1 MVMFE
6 VILFGLV
13 ALCATII
20 LLCKFVLKVVPEN
33 GSQAT
38 YISEHEIEPWYLDY
52 ARSFFPVL
60 LIVFLLRGFVA
71 EPFRIPSGSMLP
83 TLEVG
88 DFILV
93 NKFKYG
99 IRLPILHTKIMPID
113 NPQRG
118 DIMVFRYPRDNKT
131 HFIKR
136 VIGLPGDLI
145 EYRNKRL
152 SINSKPVANDASGSY
167 VPFSSGSK
175 KHQVARFS
183 QFVPVDEADSE
194 QVAFSILVDNLK
206 RSRSFRAVVPAGHYF
221 MMGDNRDNSQ
231 DSRSWGFVPGNNIV
245 GEAFF
250 VWFHWNSQPGGGI
263 KLSRVGEEIQAN

>member
-1 MVMFE
+1 MFE
-6 VILFGLV
+6 MILFGLV
-13 ALCATII
+13 VLCATVI
-20 LLCKFVLKVVPEN
+20 LLCKYVFKTTPE
-33 GSQAT
+33 GGGEVR
-38 YISEHEIEPWYLDY
+38 YIAEHEIEPWYLDY

-99 IRLPILHTKIMPID
+99 IRLPILRTKVIPLSD
-113 NPQRG
+113 PQRG

-131 HFIKR
+131 HYIKR
-136 VIGLPGDLI
+136 VIGLPGDVI
-145 EYRNKRL
+145 EYRNKNLLVNGELVEREPDGEYTPAPCPRQSYPL
-152 SINSKPVANDASGSY
+152 ARYTQTLASTGQEANAQPAATD
-167 VPFSSGSK
+167 
-175 KHQVARFS
+175 
-183 QFVPVDEADSE
+183 
-194 QVAFSILVDNLK
+194 FSILLDENR
-206 RSRSFRAVVPAGHYF
+206 RSRSFRITVPDGKYF

-231 DSRSWGFVPGNNIV
+231 DSRAWGFVPEQNIV

-250 VWFHWNSQPGGGI
+250 IWFHWNTCKGGGVE
-263 KLSRVGEEIQAN
+263 LSRVGEDI

>member
-1 MVMFE
+1 MFE
-6 VILFGLV
+6 VILFTLV
-13 ALCATII
+13 AVCAAVI
-20 LLCKFVLKVVPEN
+20 LLCRYVVKLVPQGGSEAIFV
-33 GSQAT
+33 A
-38 YISEHEIEPWYLDY
+38 EHKIEPWYLDY

-93 NKFKYG
+93 NKFNYG
-99 IRLPILHTKIMPID
+99 VRLPILHTKVFPVGD
-113 NPQRG
+113 PQRG

-131 HFIKR
+131 HYIKR
-136 VIGLPGDLI
+136 VVGLPGDLI

-152 SINSKPVANDASGSY
+152 SINGEPAGRDLDGTY
-167 VPFSSGSK
+167 TPFSAKGRSYQVTRFTQILPVDQAGSK
-175 KHQVARFS
+175 DA
-183 QFVPVDEADSE
+183 
-194 QVAFSILVDNLK
+194 AFSILVDNLK
-206 RSRSFRAVVPAGHYF
+206 GARSFRAVVPEGHYF

-231 DSRSWGFVPGNNIV
+231 DSRSWGFVPEKNIV

-250 VWFHWNSQPGGGI
+250 IWFHWNSQPGGGI